1 MKVKYIGRYSSPLS
15 LITGRI
21 YECISVEKGW
31 YRIVDETNE
40 DYLYPPDEFE
50 VICGGDTMDNEYIC
64 DDRNMLE
71 NAQKLRSMTDE
82 EFDDYIKSLDKE
94 QNKD

>member
-1 MKVKYIGRYSSPLS
+1 
-15 LITGRI
+15 
-21 YECISVEKGW
+21 
-31 YRIVDETNE
+31 
-40 DYLYPPDEFE
+40 
-50 VICGGDTMDNEYIC
+50 MDNEYIC

-71 NAQKLRSMTDE
+71 NAQKIRSMTDE